1 MRPIYET
8 KEDLAKEA
16 SLGSLISKRWR
27 CTMQK
32 LQPRDHFDYAAVRE
46 GRVVAFIEIKNRTN
60 KMSQYSTYM
69 ISMTKVI
76 NATMT
81 TIATG
86 IPCFLVVRWIDKT
99 GYINIGN
106 VDTTVTMGGRVDR
119 SDPQDV
125 EPVCHID
132 IRDFKRFEKFN

>member
-8 KEDLAKEA
+8 DKDLRNEL
-16 SLGSLISKRWR
+16 SLSNIVSKQWK

-32 LQPRDHFDYAAVRE
+32 LQPRDHFDYAAVRNGE
-46 GRVVAFIEIKNRTN
+46 VVAFIEMKTRSN
-60 KMSQYSTYM
+60 KMQHYPTYM

-76 NATMT
+76 NAS
-81 TIATG
+81 ITG
-86 IPCFLVVRWIDKT
+86 ISTGLPCFLVVQWVDGV
-99 GYINIGN
+99 GYVNMGN
-106 VDTTVTMGGRVDR
+106 VKTTVKMGGRTDR

-132 IRDFKRFEKFN
+132 IGLFKKFK

>member
-8 KEDLAKEA
+8 KKDLENEV
-16 SLGSLISKRWR
+16 SLSGFVSKQWN

-32 LQPRDHFDYAAVRE
+32 LQPRDHFDYAAVRDGE
-46 GRVVAFIEIKNRTN
+46 VVAFIEMKTRSN
-60 KMSQYSTYM
+60 KMQHYPTYM

-76 NATMT
+76 NAGITNA
-81 TIATG
+81 ATG
-86 IPCFLVVRWIDKT
+86 IPCFLVVRWVDHV
-99 GYINIGN
+99 GYVNMSN
-106 VDTTVTMGGRVDR
+106 VKSTVKMGGRTDR

-132 IRDFKRFEKFN
+132 IGLFKKFK